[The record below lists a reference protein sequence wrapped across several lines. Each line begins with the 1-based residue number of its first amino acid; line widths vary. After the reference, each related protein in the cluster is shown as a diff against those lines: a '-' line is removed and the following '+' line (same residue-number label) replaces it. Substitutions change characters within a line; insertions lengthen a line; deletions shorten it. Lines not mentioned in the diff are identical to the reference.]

1 MQKASREFDY
11 PSPLPGIPM
20 LLLGIVLMFTLVGIP
35 FAVLVFLGLT
45 LVNPNQSKVV
55 VLFGNYK
62 GTLKQ
67 HGFFWV
73 NPFSVR
79 KPVSLRAHNFNSDK
93 LKVNDLRGNP
103 IEIGAVVVWRV
114 RDTAQAAFDVENFES
129 YVEVQTES
137 ALRHLA
143 SSHPY
148 DAPHDEATSL
158 RGSGD
163 AIHEELKR
171 ELEQRLQM
179 AGIEV
184 LEARLS
190 HLAYAP
196 EIAGAMLQRQQAE
209 AVLDARA
216 HRRRRSLHGED
227 GARPPAARRRRR
239 ARHRAQGA
247 DGQQP
252 ARRAL
257 RRPRHAARRQ
267 RRHALR
273 LIRTIVADEKKG
285 FLLRLPP
292 RLLDELR
299 RWSEQDM
306 RSING
311 QIEWILRE
319 ALRERLGKDPMAAE
333 QKRKKG

>member
-1 MQKASREFDY
+1 MNTTSREFAY
-11 PSPLPGIPM
+11 PKPASGILMLVIGILLLFTVIGIPI
-20 LLLGIVLMFTLVGIP
+20 GILILI
-35 FAVLVFLGLT
+35 GLT

-55 VLFGNYK
+55 VLFGDYK
-62 GTLKQ
+62 GTLRN
-67 HGFFWV
+67 HGFYWV

-143 SSHPY
+143 SAHPY
-148 DAPHDEATSL
+148 DAPHDAETSL

-163 AIHEELKR
+163 AIHEELQQ
-171 ELEQRLQM
+171 ELEQRLAM

-216 HRRRRSLHGED
+216 RIVEGAVSMVKMALDRLQHD
-227 GARPPAARRRRR
+227 GVVELDTERK
-239 ARHRAQGA
+239 AQMVSNLLVVLCG
-247 DGQQP
+247 DRGTQP
-252 ARRAL
+252 VVNAGTL
-257 RRPRHAARRQ
+257 Y
-267 RRHALR
+267 
-273 LIRTIVADEKKG
+273 G
-285 FLLRLPP
+285 
-292 RLLDELR
+292 
-299 RWSEQDM
+299 
-306 RSING
+306 
-311 QIEWILRE
+311 
-319 ALRERLGKDPMAAE
+319 
-333 QKRKKG
+333 